1 MQAFFM
7 KQIAHILSYPMTVI
21 FYLLFGLVLVVF
33 HIIQWICNTLI
44 GYKAHKR
51 SVDFLNFFI
60 LAGLRILGT
69 SFQLKTLKNYPKDV
83 PIIVVSNHQS
93 LWDIPPL
100 IWHLRNIHPKFVSKI
115 ELGKGI
121 PSVSYNLRNGGAV
134 LIDRKNPR
142 QAITAIINFADYLNQ
157 HNRSCVIFPEGTR
170 SKTNLPKKFQ
180 RKGLEVLIK
189 KMPQAYVL
197 PVTINNSWKLQ
208 KHGMF
213 PMPLGV
219 RVQYKLHPYIK
230 VSDFKTEILIDTIE
244 SQINS
249 EILTK

>member
-1 MQAFFM
+1 MRAIFM

-33 HIIQWICNTLI
+33 HAIQWVCNTLI
-44 GYKAHKR
+44 GYKAHKK

-60 LAGLRILGT
+60 LVSLRVLGT
-69 SFQLKTLKNYPKDV
+69 SFQLKTLKNYPKDA

-93 LWDIPPL
+93 LWDIPP
-100 IWHLRNIHPKFVSKI
+100 IVWHLRNIHPKFVSKI

-121 PSVSYNLRNGGAV
+121 PSVSYNLRHGGAV

-142 QAITAIINFADYLNQ
+142 QAITAMIKFANYLNL
-157 HNRSCVIFPEGTR
+157 HNRSGVIFPEGTR
-170 SKTNLPKKFQ
+170 SKTNVPKKFQ
-180 RKGLEVLIK
+180 RKGLAVLIK
-189 KMPQAYVL
+189 KMPEAYVL

-219 RVQYKLHPYIK
+219 RVKYKLHPFMKI
-230 VSDFKTEILIDTIE
+230 SDYDTETLIDNIE

-249 EILTK
+249 EILSE